1 MGYYLLICLSCFFF
15 KIHGVVLSLSQS
27 VTLPSRIM
35 DCQLL
40 IAFHVSPWDCMQHLF
55 AFTRS
60 CFALENTFMVVLTN
74 KNIEKGIL
82 HRDGFFDILIHLCS
96 TWVPRSVI
104 FKQKFNK
111 CDTILTWQQ
120 PCSIPLLSKVT
131 IYPTGLDYH
140 GCRPTLR
147 LVTFGLLI
155 TVDTIATNPHGHTM
169 VELNNW
175 SNMHRLL
182 WLHE

>member
-60 CFALENTFMVVLTN
+60 CFALENMFMVVLTN

-111 CDTILTWQQ
+111 CDNIYSPWDRMQHLFAFTFSCFALENEFMVVLTNKN
-120 PCSIPLLSKVT
+120 IEKVSFIGMGSLT
-131 IYPTGLDYH
+131 SSYE
-140 GCRPTLR
+140 
-147 LVTFGLLI
+147 V
-155 TVDTIATNPHGHTM
+155 
-169 VELNNW
+169 
-175 SNMHRLL
+175 
-182 WLHE
+182 